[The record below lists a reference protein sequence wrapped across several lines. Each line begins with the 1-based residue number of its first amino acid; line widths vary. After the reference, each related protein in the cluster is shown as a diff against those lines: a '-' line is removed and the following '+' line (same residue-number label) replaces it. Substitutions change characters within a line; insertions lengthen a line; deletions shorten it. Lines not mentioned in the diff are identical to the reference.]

1 MGSGSDARLFHI
13 ALPRMDNGKGRA
25 RWGGAGLSVLGDR
38 ALHFFKKG
46 SCDEAEQFL
55 RFVLGI
61 GVPRVKADNGGEP
74 ILHVAA
80 GMFGVEH
87 PELILKQE
95 DLVNGDILDD
105 FGIGHCLARPF
116 FEECFVVFRK
126 GCHGFLAHHAD
137 GPEVDP
143 QEGSHLTGVG
153 SGKIFVRHEQYGLRG
168 VDGARCGR
176 DFKPMFVSGV
186 TVGGPQHDGVAFPPK
201 KA

>member
-1 MGSGSDARLFHI
+1 MGSGSDARLSHR
-13 ALPRMDNGKGRA
+13 ALPRMDNGKGKGSL
-25 RWGGAGLSVLGDR
+25 GGAGLSVLGDR

-74 ILHVAA
+74 ILHVAP

-95 DLVNGDILDD
+95 DLVDGDILDD

-116 FEECFVVFRK
+116 LKNV
-126 GCHGFLAHHAD
+126 L
-137 GPEVDP
+137 
-143 QEGSHLTGVG
+143 
-153 SGKIFVRHEQYGLRG
+153 
-168 VDGARCGR
+168 
-176 DFKPMFVSGV
+176 
-186 TVGGPQHDGVAFPPK
+186 
-201 KA
+201 